1 MKVTPEMMCERCP
14 NQTKIQ
20 ETEEAAVVIS
30 ENMKVM
36 EINLN
41 EGIGVKVDL
50 SLEKRT
56 KDMKVIEIN
65 LNVVIEVKVDLSLE
79 KRT

>member
-1 MKVTPEMMCERCP
+1 MMCERCP
-14 NQTKIQ
+14 NRRKIQ
-20 ETEEAAVVIS
+20 EAEVVIV
-30 ENMKVM
+30 ENMEVM
-36 EINLN
+36 VINLN

>member
-30 ENMKVM
+30 ENMEVM

-41 EGIGVKVDL
+41 
-50 SLEKRT
+50 
-56 KDMKVIEIN
+56 
-65 LNVVIEVKVDLSLE
+65 
-79 KRT
+79 